1 MSVRTKP
8 FITPEEYLER
18 ERAAEFKSE
27 YYNGEIFAMSGGS
40 RNHVLI
46 AGNCQ
51 MALRSALKDKGC
63 LVFQSDL
70 RVHIPS
76 NDLYT
81 YPDVVV
87 VCGEEQYLDNQKD
100 TLVNPV
106 LVVEVLSP
114 STESYDRGQKFEFY
128 RSIASLQEYV
138 NEHRRLPARIDEMTG
153 KVSSKYVDRIVLEHD
168 GSIRVIFSDRAR
180 KLSGHSV
187 SFVPENKD
195 GRIVDWVCR
204 SNDLPD
210 QCLPSS
216 CRRH

>member
-1 MSVRTKP
+1 MSVQTKP

-51 MALRSALKDKGC
+51 MALRFALKDKGC

-76 NDLYT
+76 TDLYT
-81 YPDVVV
+81 YSDVIV
-87 VCGEEQYLDNQKD
+87 VCGEEQYLDNQQD

-106 LVVEVLSP
+106 LLVEVLSS
-114 STESYDRGQKFEFY
+114 STESCDRGKKFEFY
-128 RSIASLQEYV
+128 RSIASLQEYMLV
-138 NEHRRLPARIDEMTG
+138 AQDRTSVEVFRKNDEG
-153 KVSSKYVDRIVLEHD
+153 RWVLYEAD
-168 GSIRVIFSDRAR
+168 PEQGAIELAAIGCVL
-180 KLSGHSV
+180 KL
-187 SFVPENKD
+187 D
-195 GRIVDWVCR
+195 
-204 SNDLPD
+204 DLYANVTFD
-210 QCLPSS
+210 TASTA
-216 CRRH
+216 

>member
-1 MSVRTKP
+1 MSVQTRP

-27 YYNGEIFAMSGGS
+27 YYNGEVFAMSGGS

-51 MALRSALKDKGC
+51 TALRAALKDKAC

-76 NDLYT
+76 TDLYT

-87 VCGEEQYLDNQKD
+87 VCGEEQYLDTQKD
-100 TLVNPV
+100 TLINPV
-106 LVVEVLSP
+106 LLIEVLSS

-128 RSIASLQEYV
+128 RSIVSLKEYALVAQDRVSVEVFRKNEEGHWVLYEADAEQGTIEMASVGCL
-138 NEHRRLPARIDEMTG
+138 L
-153 KVSSKYVDRIVLEHD
+153 
-168 GSIRVIFSDRAR
+168 
-180 KLSGHSV
+180 KL
-187 SFVPENKD
+187 D
-195 GRIVDWVCR
+195 
-204 SNDLPD
+204 DLYANVTFD
-210 QCLPSS
+210 AASTA
-216 CRRH
+216 